1 MKQERMSRGEF
12 IRGIV
17 RVALLAALA
26 AVCAISSRRRSRVS
40 ACDNAY
46 ACRGCPKSDG
56 CLVRKTQGRG
66 SQ

>member
-1 MKQERMSRGEF
+1 MRGA
-12 IRGIV
+12 V
-17 RVALLAALA
+17 RAVLLAALA
-26 AVCAISSRRRSRVS
+26 AVCAISSRQRSRMS
-40 ACDNAY
+40 ECDNAY